1 MNVEEKSDCV
11 VVPVNQSNN
20 EGQQTSAEAWEG
32 RAQTEENIAQS
43 HMRPTQSGKRMS
55 LGLGGVRQVARTRKQ
70 EQFTALLHH
79 LSVGVLR
86 DSFYALKRQASP
98 GIDGVTWEEY
108 ETGLEDRLI
117 DLHRRVHRGAYRAQ
131 PSRRV
136 YIPKADGRQRP
147 LGIAAL
153 EDKIVQQA
161 VVTILNQIYEVDF
174 KGFSY
179 GFRPGRSPHQA
190 LDALTAG
197 IQWKRVNWVL
207 DADIRG
213 FFDNMSHEWIM
224 KFIAHRVA
232 DRRILRLIQK
242 WLKAGVSED
251 GQWSETKVGTPLGAV
266 VSPLLANVYLHYVF
280 DLWAEVWRKK
290 VAKGDVIVVR
300 YADDLVVGFQYRTDA
315 KRFSQAFRE
324 RLARFGLELHAD
336 KTRLIEFGRFAARN
350 RKQRGEGKP
359 ETFTFLGFTHF
370 CGQRI
375 SDGAF
380 IVWRITA
387 KKRMVAKLKAIKAE
401 LQRRKHH
408 RTTEVGAWLRKVVLG
423 YYQYHAVP
431 GNSTQLRIFQRRV
444 CWLGGASWSVAVNAH
459 RCAGIVSPQSSI
471 GGFLNPAFCIPT
483 LMPASPPL
491 IHSKSRMRKRAC
503 TDLCGGRSA
512 MVVPTATTKTRPGN
526 GDAGRF
532 RLCYSYRNAS
542 TGSIREAFS
551 AGKNP
556 ETIPTTD
563 KILNEMIITLVDA
576 RRKMSPSWLTV
587 LYSSP

>member
-1 MNVEEKSDCV
+1 MNVQEKSDCAV
-11 VVPVNQSNN
+11 VLVNQSNK
-20 EGQQTSAEAWEG
+20 EGQSSAEAGEG

-55 LGLGGVRQVARTRKQ
+55 LGLGGVRQAARKRKQ
-70 EQFTALLHH
+70 ERFTALLHH
-79 LSVGVLR
+79 LSVGLLR
-86 DSFYALKRQASP
+86 ESFCALKRQASP
-98 GIDGVTWEEY
+98 GVDGVTWQEY
-108 ETGLEDRLI
+108 EPGLEDRLV
-117 DLHRRVHRGAYRAQ
+117 DLHSRVHRGAYRAK

-213 FFDNMSHEWIM
+213 FFDNMNHEWTM
-224 KFIAHRVA
+224 KFIEHRVA

-251 GQWSETKVGTPLGAV
+251 GQWSETTVGTPQGAV
-266 VSPLLANVYLHYVF
+266 ASPLLANVYLHYVF
-280 DLWAEVWRKK
+280 DLWVEVWRKK

-300 YADDLVVGFQYRTDA
+300 YADDLVVGFQHRTDA
-315 KRFSQAFRE
+315 ERFLQAFRE
-324 RLARFGLELHAD
+324 RLAKFGLELHAD

-370 CGQRI
+370 CGQR
-375 SDGAF
+375 SRDRAF

-408 RTTEVGAWLRKVVLG
+408 RTTEVGVWLRKVVLG

-431 GNSTQLRIFQRRV
+431 GNSTQLRIFSRRV
-444 CWLGGASWSVAVNAH
+444 CRLWRSVLVRRSQRAQV
-459 RCAGIVSPQSSI
+459 RWDRLSPV
-471 GGFLNPAFCIPT
+471 LNRWIPQ
-483 LMPASPPL
+483 P
-491 IHSKSRMRKRAC
+491 R
-503 TDLCGGRSA
+503 
-512 MVVPTATTKTRPGN
+512 
-526 GDAGRF
+526 
-532 RLCYSYRNAS
+532 
-542 TGSIREAFS
+542 
-551 AGKNP
+551 
-556 ETIPTTD
+556 
-563 KILNEMIITLVDA
+563 ILHPYPDA
-576 RRKMSPSWLTV
+576 RFAATHPQ
-587 LYSSP
+587 